1 MSVLQ
6 VLHIP
11 DERLRKVAKPVEEV
25 NAEIQR
31 IVDDM
36 FETMYAEEGI
46 GLAATQVDIHQRIIV
61 IDVSEN
67 RDEQLVLINPELLEK
82 TAKPALKKAVCL
94 FLNSVR

>member
-1 MSVLQ
+1 
-6 VLHIP
+6 
-11 DERLRKVAKPVEEV
+11 AKPVEEV

-36 FETMYAEEGI
+36 FETMYAEKGI

-67 RDEQLVLINPELLEK
+67 RDERLVLINPELLEK
-82 TAKPALKKAVCL
+82 SGETG
-94 FLNSVR
+94 

>member
-46 GLAATQVDIHQRIIV
+46 GLAATRSISIN
-61 IDVSEN
+61 VS
-67 RDEQLVLINPELLEK
+67 LLLMFRK
-82 TAKPALKKAVCL
+82 TVTNGWC
-94 FLNSVR
+94 

>member
-1 MSVLQ
+1 
-6 VLHIP
+6 
-11 DERLRKVAKPVEEV
+11 RKVAKPVEEV

-67 RDEQLVLINPELLEK
+67 RDERLVLINPELLEK
-82 TAKPALKKAVCL
+82 SGETGIE
-94 FLNSVR
+94 

>member
-6 VLHIP
+6 VLHIL

-61 IDVSEN
+61 IDVS
-67 RDEQLVLINPELLEK
+67 K
-82 TAKPALKKAVCL
+82 TATSARYSLTRNCWRKVAKRV
-94 FLNSVR
+94 

>member
-1 MSVLQ
+1 
-6 VLHIP
+6 

-25 NAEIQR
+25 NAEIRR

-36 FETMYAEEGI
+36 FETMYAEKGI

-67 RDEQLVLINPELLEK
+67 RDERLVLINPEL
-82 TAKPALKKAVCL
+82 
-94 FLNSVR
+94 

>member
-1 MSVLQ
+1 MQ

-25 NAEIQR
+25 NAEIRR

-36 FETMYAEEGI
+36 FETMYAEKGI

-67 RDEQLVLINPELLEK
+67 RDERLVLINPELLEK
-82 TAKPALKKAVCL
+82 SGETG
-94 FLNSVR
+94 

>member
-61 IDVSEN
+61 IDVSE
-67 RDEQLVLINPELLEK
+67 
-82 TAKPALKKAVCL
+82 TATSAWYSLTRNCWRKVAKRV
-94 FLNSVR
+94 